1 MSKRAERRLTLTAKQ
16 ESLIH
21 ALCTLAD
28 SAVWTLHYGSEE
40 NRKTVAAE
48 LSSEDHPTK
57 GYAHRPGW
65 HCGRTPLAPHLSL
78 KGRTWFEVEIEDFY
92 RSPRPK
98 HQGGEWLI
106 AKRMKVIGPV
116 EIRRAA

>member
-1 MSKRAERRLTLTAKQ
+1 VRAFKLFRVRKDGTLGPLFINTRQ
-16 ESLIH
+16 RI
-21 ALCTLAD
+21 
-28 SAVWTLHYGSEE
+28 
-40 NRKTVAAE
+40 E
-48 LSSEDHPTK
+48 LGLWYEAEDHPTK

-78 KGRTWFEVEIEDFY
+78 EGRTWFKVEIEDFY

-116 EIRRAA
+116 ETRKAA